1 MTSEVYRLHPVALL
15 MFTIQWL
22 RSILSSVALPA
33 GVWVVNE
40 ISKHGFSGR
49 LAWVALGVLV
59 SVGISVLWGILSWWR
74 YTYRIEDGELRI
86 EHGVIFRKKRYIPI
100 ERIQTID
107 MEEGILHRLFRVVR
121 LRVDTAGGLGAEA
134 EARLHAVRREE
145 AERIRELLLRRRQA
159 PAMAPVVND
168 GDGGDGP
175 IRDVSVPSS
184 LEGAAKPGPVEG
196 EEVRYARRISLKEL
210 AIFSATSGRIG
221 IVASVIAG
229 AVSLF
234 GESFE
239 FIFQYLDV
247 LIGQR
252 SVLEWVIIL
261 IPSIILL
268 SWMLTAIATMFVYGN
283 FTVSR
288 TEGHIFI
295 EKGWLERKRLTIPL
309 TRVQAVTLVEG
320 WLRQPFG
327 YYTIGVE
334 TAGYGG
340 DDGTETLL
348 FPLLHRNELA
358 GFLAAVIPE
367 FADGWAKAQVHPLP
381 LRARR
386 RYVLRKLGWVIV
398 PVVLLPLVLFPWGL
412 LALVLV
418 PLALFWGWLCHR
430 DAGWAL
436 IDGEMCV
443 LRSRLVAR
451 KTALVTR
458 RRVQL
463 ASLRQSP
470 FQRRKRLVTFGVSVA
485 SGAAFRVVDLEEAG
499 GERLYAWVKPR
510 AVR

>member
-33 GVWVVNE
+33 GVWLVNE

-107 MEEGILHRLFRVVR
+107 LEEGILHRLFRVVR
-121 LRVDTAGGLGAEA
+121 LRVDTARGLGAEA

-159 PAMAPVVND
+159 PAMVPLVND
-168 GDGGDGP
+168 GDVGNGP

-229 AVSLF
+229 AFSLF

-239 FIFQYLDV
+239 FVFQYLDV

-309 TRVQAVTLVEG
+309 SRVQAVTLVEG

-327 YYTIGVE
+327 FFTVGLE

-340 DDGTETLL
+340 DGGTETIL
-348 FPLLHRNELA
+348 FPLLHRNEVA
-358 GFLAAVIPE
+358 AFLAAAAPE
-367 FADGWAKAQVHPLP
+367 FADGWVKVKPLP

-386 RYVLRKLGWVIV
+386 RYMLRKLGWVIG
-398 PVVLLPLVLFPWGL
+398 PVVLLPFVLFPWGL

-418 PLALFWGWLCHR
+418 PLASFWGLLCHR

-436 IDGEMCV
+436 IDDQMCV
-443 LRSRLVAR
+443 LRVRRIAR
-451 KTALVTR
+451 TTALVTR
-458 RRVQL
+458 RRVQQ

-485 SGAAFRVVDLEEAG
+485 SGAAFRVVDLKEAD
-499 GERLYAWVKPR
+499 GERLFSWVRPR
-510 AVR
+510 ITG